1 VEIDNRAREMGKDF
15 GLPTVARHDFDKLQA
30 MISEPFQIAVR
41 PPLDAIARWKRQ
53 FQTGAPQ

>member
-1 VEIDNRAREMGKDF
+1 MGKDF

-41 PPLDAIARWKRQ
+41 PPLDAIAQWKRQ